1 VARTPITRVRAVDPD
16 LGANGRVVYGL
27 AAQTRALYGH
37 LFTVDNRT
45 GEISARAAIDR
56 EAHAAFQLIVTAED
70 AGPDSHPVDATVV
83 VTVADVNDNR
93 PTIVVNTLAAVGADR
108 AAVPENAAP
117 GTGHL
122 RDRAAQGPGRPGK
135 GPLQGIAPPCPR
147 TPLRA
152 PGNSTRPHVCTNG
165 SPSSIR

>member
-117 GTGHL
+117 GTGQL
-122 RDRAAQGPGRPGK
+122 D
-135 GPLQGIAPPCPR
+135 
-147 TPLRA
+147 
-152 PGNSTRPHVCTNG
+152 
-165 SPSSIR
+165 